1 MHSRRCPSALSARVD
16 RPGDRVLD
24 LFAGSGTTGAV
35 ASALGRDAVLVD
47 SSPEAVRVMRA
58 RIPHAS
64 VPAV

>member
-1 MHSRRCPSALSARVD
+1 RRIVQASS

-47 SSPEAVRVMRA
+47 ESPEAVRVMQKRM
-58 RIPHAS
+58 PHA
-64 VPAV
+64 AVRAVAE